1 VAATGELGRV
11 PAPARTL
18 RGLPRRNRCVWT
30 WQLRQGGAA
39 EVLAQMETGEQIS
52 RQGRANLLTGAS
64 KSLDREVR
72 TTHTLWLLC
81 PGDHRPTNAE
91 RRLHG
96 DSPQLRLPVVVLPRR
111 HGHRLL

>member
-1 VAATGELGRV
+1 M
-11 PAPARTL
+11 
-18 RGLPRRNRCVWT
+18 
-30 WQLRQGGAA
+30 
-39 EVLAQMETGEQIS
+39 LAQMET
-52 RQGRANLLTGAS
+52 AS

-96 DSPQLRLPVVVLPRR
+96 DSPQLRLPVVVPPRR
-111 HGHRLL
+111 HGHRLLTQAVCDSRTARPSSR